1 MALLEWTDAM
11 AVDVPAM
18 DATHQE
24 FVVLLQALEAA
35 TDGEL
40 IDRYVELL
48 THTDAHFAREDAW
61 MQATGFAAS
70 NCHSLQHKVVMDVL
84 REGERR
90 GRAGD
95 LDVLRVI
102 ARELAQWFPQHTD
115 AMDAALAQH
124 LRRTGFDPATGAL
137 AHPEALPRAELHG
150 CGGATCTDP
159 EELAP
164 AAAGAAG

>member
-48 THTDAHFAREDAW
+48 THTDVHFAREDAW
-61 MQATGFAAS
+61 MLATGFAAS
-70 NCHSLQHKVVMDVL
+70 NCHSLQHKMVIDVL
-84 REGERR
+84 RDGERCRVREVIGRR
-90 GRAGD
+90 GGQHAEERERVTRNRGQDRPGDGARA
-95 LDVLRVI
+95 
-102 ARELAQWFPQHTD
+102 Q
-115 AMDAALAQH
+115 
-124 LRRTGFDPATGAL
+124 
-137 AHPEALPRAELHG
+137 
-150 CGGATCTDP
+150 
-159 EELAP
+159 
-164 AAAGAAG
+164 